1 MTLNRIKQLREICT
15 NNYGKLEDKNLFS
28 IILSDRDINGGL
40 DFEMEMAYYNFSDG
54 CWKRRY
60 VIEETLQPPFGK
72 TITRDRNESITNIT
86 DEELLNILNSDS
98 EAMEKFKAYEASV
111 LNRFGGTI

>member
-1 MTLNRIKQLREICT
+1 MTLNRIKELREICT

-60 VIEETLQPPFGK
+60 VIEETLQPPFGVNPK
-72 TITRDRNESITNIT
+72 FCVKSISGANR
-86 DEELLNILNSDS
+86 
-98 EAMEKFKAYEASV
+98 AKFICCGSRLV
-111 LNRFGGTI
+111 RLPPW